1 MRSARSV
8 SLLFALLALAI
19 PALASAADCDFA
31 GGFQAIQQQIPD
43 AVGQCVGPEQPVS
56 SVGAFQ
62 LTTRGLM
69 VWREADNVTA
79 FSDGLRTWV
88 AGPAGLEV
96 QEVDNEPAPLM
107 KFNTLS
113 GNVHYRRLD
122 LMVPGAGPELA
133 LRLAHNSFLGGG
145 DAIGSGWM
153 HTYEARVES
162 ADPPGS
168 VALVDAKGNRSFFDR
183 GPANTY
189 RARGLEG
196 IRLSLDPQN
205 NYEADFR
212 NGTTMLFDQL
222 GRLRRETDSAG
233 RTVWVIRDPRG
244 RVVEVRDP
252 ARHGSLTFDYDH
264 STGRLRSVADWL
276 GRSVH
281 YEYDAALRLSQ
292 VVDWQGR
299 ATTFVYEGDSS
310 RIAEVRGPGG
320 RLLVAN
326 GYDAAGRLEM
336 QRDTRRVVPGPPTT
350 ITYDARPDGTHVTT
364 STTRGLDGTW
374 SGVIEDYYDARRQL
388 VRTVTKP
395 SPDPAT
401 WQTREYRRDD
411 GRPRSEPADG
421 GLVL

>member
-1 MRSARSV
+1 MHSSRS
-8 SLLFALLALAI
+8 LALLLAVLALTASA
-19 PALASAADCDFA
+19 PASAADCAFA

-43 AVGQCVGPEQPVS
+43 AVGQCVEPEQVVP

-62 LTTRGLM
+62 QTTRGLM
-69 VWREADNVTA
+69 VWREADNATA
-79 FSDGLRTWV
+79 FSDGLRTWT
-88 AGPAGLEV
+88 AGPSGLDV

-122 LMVPGAGPELA
+122 LKVPGAGPELA
-133 LRLAHNSFLGGG
+133 LHVAHSSVLGGG

-153 HTYEARVES
+153 HSYEARLEPVG
-162 ADPPGS
+162 PPGS

-205 NYEADFR
+205 NYEAYFP

-222 GRLRRETDSAG
+222 GRLSREADSAG
-233 RTVWVIRDPRG
+233 RAVSVVRDLLG
-244 RVVEVRDP
+244 RVAEVRDP
-252 ARHGSLTFDYDH
+252 AGRGWLVFDYDPAR
-264 STGRLRSVADWL
+264 GRLRSAADWL
-276 GRSVH
+276 GRSVR
-281 YEYDAALRLSQ
+281 YEYDAALRLSR

-299 ATTFVYEGDSS
+299 ATTFVYEGESS
-310 RIAEVRGPGG
+310 RIAEVYGPGG

-326 GYDAAGRLEM
+326 GYASAGRIAL
-336 QRDTRRVVPGPPTT
+336 QRDTRRVEPGPPTT
-350 ITYDARPDGTHVTT
+350 ISYESRPDGTHVTT

-374 SGVIEDYYDARRQL
+374 SGVIEDYFDARNLL
-388 VRTVTKP
+388 VKTVTKP

-401 WQTREYRRDD
+401 WQTRERRRDD
-411 GRPRSEPADG
+411 ARSRPAPTDGRS
-421 GLVL
+421 VL